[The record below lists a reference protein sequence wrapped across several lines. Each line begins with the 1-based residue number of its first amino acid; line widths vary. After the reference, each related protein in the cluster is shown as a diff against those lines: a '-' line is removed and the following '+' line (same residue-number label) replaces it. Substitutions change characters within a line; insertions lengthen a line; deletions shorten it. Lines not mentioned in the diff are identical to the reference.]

1 MIMQNA
7 HILIVDDDEFNLE
20 LLSLVLTGQGYEVTT
35 LNNSKLALTKAKSDS
50 PDLILLDVNMP
61 EMSGYEV
68 CSQIKKCEEV
78 KDIPVIFITALD
90 DVLDKLEAFSV
101 GCVDYINKPFA
112 LVEVLARVESQLNI
126 RQLQSQLQQKAKSLE
141 IENEFL
147 QNRVCDRLGF
157 DHELYKDLRVA
168 QAQNQLQLYYQPII
182 NFDTGEILSFEALL
196 RWIHPVHGIIS
207 PTDFIPLA
215 ESTGLIIPIG
225 FWVIEQAIA
234 QLSNWNQLFP
244 EYANLSIT
252 VNVSGYQLQDD
263 SLFRH
268 TQNALQ
274 ASNVDP
280 QKLKLEITES
290 VLMTDPDTA
299 IKVLN
304 RFKQLGVQLYI
315 DDFGTG
321 YSTLSRLYDFPV
333 DVLKIDRS
341 FVNDGQWT
349 MIEAITNLAK
359 TLGKDIIIEGIETI
373 EQLTIL
379 KNIGCHKGQGYY
391 FSKPLDA
398 VKTTNTLKRT
408 LAIKTPE
415 IFGVLV

>member
-1 MIMQNA
+1 
-7 HILIVDDDEFNLE
+7 
-20 LLSLVLTGQGYEVTT
+20 
-35 LNNSKLALTKAKSDS
+35 
-50 PDLILLDVNMP
+50 
-61 EMSGYEV
+61 
-68 CSQIKKCEEV
+68 
-78 KDIPVIFITALD
+78 
-90 DVLDKLEAFSV
+90 
-101 GCVDYINKPFA
+101 VDYINKPFA